1 MKLSQPRYIKC
12 LHRKLKLLNF
22 RFDFFFKSKE
32 QIQISGSTMDA
43 WDYEENLDLIDYM
56 PQRNN
61 FFDIWQYE
69 VGTI

>member
-1 MKLSQPRYIKC
+1 MSAS
-12 LHRKLKLLNF
+12 KLKLQNL
-22 RFDFFFKSKE
+22 RYLFFFLSEE
-32 QIQISGSTMDA
+32 QIQTSDFTMGA

-61 FFDIWQYE
+61 FFDIWQYD